1 MHKYYAGI
9 GSRETPDSV
18 MNQMIALAKRLAGR
32 GYCLRSGAAD
42 GADSAFETGCDLANG
57 SKEIWLP
64 WPDFNKH
71 VDTGFYPEEAHYE
84 KAATLHPAWEKL
96 SRGPRS
102 LHARNSGQISGRDL
116 NTHVAFVLCWTADG
130 CESDATRTRDTGG
143 TGTAIALASRLGI
156 PVFNLGRTGSY
167 ERFVEYVLAADR
179 EFHPDGELPVKKEIF
194 VFGSNLAGRHGKG
207 SALVAQEKFGAV
219 YGQGEGPQGTS
230 YAVPTKDGRPGAP
243 RLTDPAATLSL
254 ADIKAS
260 VVKFI
265 AYVKTKPDERFYVV
279 RLGCDLAAH
288 TDADIAPM
296 FAMAPNNCIFPEN
309 WKPWLGLVAPAEAQ
323 AMDSAAGINIYSGT
337 LGLGGALT
345 NMTDRAL
352 EKRRIK
358 HAYPVKV
365 GEVNYVDVEH
375 AYQSLKVIGA
385 HDYNDGLM
393 VDLICLKFKR
403 HTKLFDLV
411 KQYGGEDWL
420 ASCSHITGAKSA
432 SFQSWEG
439 QGIES
444 RFIRNLIAGYRK
456 AVTGLNAATRVVHVK
471 DAPFDVYIG
480 RANGNLPESIWHNPF
495 VIDAYLPRE
504 EVVAAYAEY
513 IQSQPQLLARVGELK
528 GKTMGCWCKGR
539 KTLTELCHGD
549 VLAECAE
556 GNYWTRPVAPQASL
570 F

>member
-1 MHKYYAGI
+1 MNKFYAGI
-9 GSRETPDSV
+9 GSRQTPDSV
-18 MNQMIALAKRLAGR
+18 VNQMIALAKRLAGR
-32 GYCLRSGAAD
+32 GYCLRSGAAQ
-42 GADSAFETGCDLANG
+42 GADSAFETGCDLVSG
-57 SKEIWLP
+57 PKEIWLP
-64 WPDFNKH
+64 WPDFNGH
-71 VDTGFYPEEAHYE
+71 VDTGFYPEDAHYE

-102 LHARNSGQISGRDL
+102 LHARNSGQVSGRDL
-116 NTHVAFVLCWTADG
+116 KTHVSFVLCWTADG

-156 PVFNLGRTGSY
+156 PVFNLGRAGSY

-179 EFHPDGELPVKKEIF
+179 EFHPDGELPLNREIF

-207 SALVAQEKFGAV
+207 SALAAQEKFGAI
-219 YGQGEGPQGTS
+219 YGQGEGPQGKS
-230 YAVPTKDGRPGAP
+230 YAIPTKDGRPGAP

-265 AYVKTKPDERFYVV
+265 AYVKAKPDERFYVV

-288 TDADIAPM
+288 KDADIAPM

-309 WKPWLGLVAPAEAQ
+309 WKPWLGLEEPAKVQVLDA
-323 AMDSAAGINIYSGT
+323 AAGINIYSGT

-352 EKRRIK
+352 EKQRIK

-365 GEVNYVDVEH
+365 GEVDYIDVES
-375 AYQSLKVIGA
+375 AYQALKVAGQ

-411 KQYGGEDWL
+411 KQCGGEKWL
-420 ASCSHITGAKSA
+420 ERCSHLTGAKSA

-439 QGIES
+439 QGVES
-444 RFIRNLIAGYRK
+444 RFIRNLIVGFNK
-456 AVTGLNAATRVVHVK
+456 AVTGRGATTRVVHVK
-471 DAPFDVYIG
+471 EAPFDVYIG
-480 RANGNLPESIWHNPF
+480 RANGNLPESDWYNPF
-495 VIDAYLPRE
+495 VIGVDGLRVD
-504 EVVAAYAEY
+504 VVSACAEH
-513 IQSQPQLLARVGELK
+513 IQNQPALLARIGELK
-528 GKTMGCWCKGR
+528 GKTLACWCKGR

-549 VLAECAE
+549 VLASWAE
-556 GNYWTRPVAPQASL
+556 GLDWTPPVAPQSSL